1 MLAVTMSKTIIPLNI
16 SVSIPA
22 KSNDVVRSQANSF
35 ESKWLSTKRVHQ
47 SVQNQHS
54 AVALN
59 EYQVKRH
66 NKYKSISYLKTR
78 TEVL

>member
-22 KSNDVVRSQANSF
+22 KSNDVVHSQANSF

-59 EYQVKRH
+59 KYQVKRH